1 MMNTAK
7 DISPV
12 KASERFAILDVL
24 RGFALLGIC
33 MANFPEFS
41 LYNFLPQE
49 AKSSMST
56 AVQDNATHWLLY
68 LFVDGKF
75 YTLFSLLFGI
85 GFSIILRNA
94 ERKGAN
100 GLRIFY
106 RRMALLLVIG
116 FAHLM
121 FIWSGD
127 ILMLYA
133 LLGMLLPLFRR
144 MSDKEVLRWAAFFLF
159 LPVLMDFICEMTHTR
174 LALPFVRLQDMY
186 CAKYGINAE
195 NFAYWLCDAEDYG
208 TVFQFLMQGAFVRMQ
223 EFVDGNRYFKVLGL
237 FLIGFCVG
245 RNRIYADLEERR
257 ALLSKVFRRGL
268 AAGLPCSFLYAW
280 SAMNQHP
287 LGLAM
292 HSAFYLV
299 SVYPLGFTYAAGLG
313 LLYLKTKDG
322 AAWKW
327 LASTGRMALTN
338 YIGQSVIG
346 MFLFYGIGMGLGTTL
361 GLLQTEIIVVAV
373 FLSQMAFS
381 VAWMRCFKF
390 GLLEW
395 GWRMLTY
402 GKWLGIRK

>member
-121 FIWSGD
+121 FI
-127 ILMLYA
+127 
-133 LLGMLLPLFRR
+133 
-144 MSDKEVLRWAAFFLF
+144 
-159 LPVLMDFICEMTHTR
+159 
-174 LALPFVRLQDMY
+174 
-186 CAKYGINAE
+186 
-195 NFAYWLCDAEDYG
+195 
-208 TVFQFLMQGAFVRMQ
+208 
-223 EFVDGNRYFKVLGL
+223 
-237 FLIGFCVG
+237 
-245 RNRIYADLEERR
+245 
-257 ALLSKVFRRGL
+257 
-268 AAGLPCSFLYAW
+268 
-280 SAMNQHP
+280 
-287 LGLAM
+287 
-292 HSAFYLV
+292 
-299 SVYPLGFTYAAGLG
+299 
-313 LLYLKTKDG
+313 
-322 AAWKW
+322 
-327 LASTGRMALTN
+327 
-338 YIGQSVIG
+338 
-346 MFLFYGIGMGLGTTL
+346 
-361 GLLQTEIIVVAV
+361 
-373 FLSQMAFS
+373 
-381 VAWMRCFKF
+381 
-390 GLLEW
+390 
-395 GWRMLTY
+395 
-402 GKWLGIRK
+402 